1 MSARPA
7 FGSVKPLGLAV
18 GVAAGFLGLA
28 PAKAR
33 HYVPA
38 VATDAWLKTFLS
50 DHGGIA
56 GTVHVLQ
63 GDLLKLAS
71 SVNIPPPVVK
81 VTEIIP
87 KGKGMAGLAW
97 ERDEVVATCNLKS
110 DTSGDVRPGAKAVD
124 AQAALAIPVRA
135 ASGSLRAVVGIA
147 FMGER
152 NFSAQELQ
160 AFEKAA
166 ASLPDAG

>member
-1 MSARPA
+1 MSACSA
-7 FGSVKPLGLAV
+7 FARSNVHV
-18 GVAAGFLGLA
+18 LGLA
-28 PAKAR
+28 PLSSW
-33 HYVPA
+33 HYVPG
-38 VATDAWLKTFLS
+38 VATEAWLKNFLS

-56 GTVHVLQ
+56 GTVHLLQ

-81 VTEIIP
+81 VTDTIP

-110 DTSGDVRPGAKAVD
+110 DNSGDVRPGAKAVE
-124 AQAALAIPVRA
+124 AQAALAIPVKT
-135 ASGSLRAVVGIA
+135 ASGALRAVVGIA

-152 NFSAQELQ
+152 DFSEQELE
-160 AFEKAA
+160 AFQTAA
-166 ASLPDAG
+166 ASLPEG